1 MNVSNGTG
9 KPSPHPI
16 VLMTSSLLKTDEQNQ
31 KNIHIYRVPCDV
43 QYMKEKKKKR
53 LELLYSYANSLGRKV
68 RKTKLDFPSKYKPYL
83 ITQVSKNK
91 SSKI

>member
-43 QYMKEKKKKR
+43 QYMKEKKKKKTR
-53 LELLYSYANSLGRKV
+53 TSLLICQQPWQESQE
-68 RKTKLDFPSKYKPYL
+68 D
-83 ITQVSKNK
+83 
-91 SSKI
+91 